1 MTDIPST
8 TPSETPIAQETLAA
22 MSKNLI
28 SLQKDGKTYYI
39 LGTAHISQTSVDEVK
54 KVIEEIKPDTVC
66 VELCETRYRAL
77 TDASQWEKLNIG
89 QVIRDGK
96 ALFLLASLAFSSFQ
110 RRMGDQVGVKPG
122 SELLEGIRQAE
133 AHGAELVLADRDIQI
148 TLKRTWGNLGFWKK
162 FMLLGGL
169 LESMLEDEKI
179 TDEDLEKLKEKDQL
193 TDAMEAFAEAMPEVK
208 TPLIDERDQFLMSK
222 IEEAPG
228 KTIVAVVGAGHVAGM
243 TQWLGKTVDR
253 ARISK
258 IPPPSRWLKIAQW
271 AIPVL
276 VIALF
281 GYGIHKNHERA
292 WIDMLQAWIL
302 PNSIMCAVFT
312 LLAGARPLSIL
323 SAFVAA
329 PITSLNP
336 ALGAGMVVGLVEAW
350 QRKPTVKDCEQ
361 IPEDIKSF
369 RGFFRNQ
376 FTRCL
381 VVFMM
386 ANLGSMFG
394 TWIGVGWMVS
404 LVGGS
409 PS

>member
-1 MTDIPST
+1 MTD
-8 TPSETPIAQETLAA
+8 TPTPATRESPRSQEALQA

-54 KVIEEIKPDTVC
+54 KVIAEIKPDTVC

-208 TPLIDERDQFLMSK
+208 EPLIDERDQFLMSK

-228 KTIVAVVGAGHVAGM
+228 ESIVAVVGAGHVAGM
-243 TQWLGKTVDR
+243 TKWLGKNVDR
-253 ARISK
+253 TQISQ
-258 IPPPSRWLKIAQW
+258 IPPPSRWLKVAQW
-271 AIPVL
+271 AIPILVVL
-276 VIALF
+276 LF
-281 GYGIHKNHERA
+281 SYGIYKNRDTGWLE
-292 WIDMLQAWIL
+292 MLYAWIL
-302 PNSIMCAVFT
+302 PNSLMCAIFT

-323 SAFVAA
+323 SAFLAA

-336 ALGAGMVVGLVEAW
+336 SLGAGMVVGLVEAW

-369 RGFFRNQ
+369 KGFFRNQ

-386 ANLGSMFG
+386 ANIGSMVG
-394 TWIGVGWMVS
+394 TWIGVTWMVT